1 MEVLLTP
8 NRWKIYQKENCTHN
22 HRMTAKKKVI
32 SKDFN
37 QYLFWFYLVK
47 AFSSS
52 ERFSKHRLK
61 ASDFSQLLRKM

>member
-1 MEVLLTP
+1 
-8 NRWKIYQKENCTHN
+8 
-22 HRMTAKKKVI
+22 MTAKKKVI

-52 ERFSKHRLK
+52 ERFRKHRLK